1 VTEPDYERIE
11 ADAVGLLEL
20 LCRQPSVSAE
30 GRALDETA
38 AVVEELLGDA
48 GFETRQL
55 RADSGPAAVW
65 GQHAGRSDYTLLL
78 YNHYDVQ
85 PVEPLE
91 LWDSP
96 PFEPTVR
103 DSRLFAR
110 GTADN
115 KGELA
120 VRLAVIRAMREQRG
134 ELPIGIRWIIEGEEE
149 VASPH
154 FDEIVRR
161 NIELLEADGC
171 LWEGSPARLSDGRPS
186 VTLGFKGVLAIRLD
200 VALLTGDQHSMT
212 AGVLPSAAWT
222 VVQALASLR
231 NPDGSVRIP
240 GFYDAVRAPTEA
252 QLRAIADE
260 SDSEELAVRATTGVA
275 ELVDG
280 LSGAAFRERMS
291 FAPTCNINGIDS
303 GYSGPG
309 MKTIV
314 PARASAWL
322 DFRLVAEQDP
332 ETILELLRSHL
343 EAEGFA
349 DLEVTAL
356 GRAEPAG
363 TSLDHELVR
372 TVSAI
377 AEQVAGRPASITNSS
392 AATLPIVASLARHVG
407 VPGLSA
413 PDNPLYFGANLHAP
427 NEHVKLEDI
436 GHAVR
441 FTYALF
447 DGLGS

>member
-1 VTEPDYERIE
+1 MTEPDYERIE
-11 ADAVGLLEL
+11 ADAVGLLEV

-55 RADSGPAAVW
+55 RVDSGPTAVW
-65 GQHAGRSDYTLLL
+65 GQQAGRSDYTLLL

-91 LWDSP
+91 LWVSP

-103 DSRLFAR
+103 DGCLFAR

-154 FDEIVRR
+154 FDEIVRL
-161 NIELLEADGC
+161 NSELLEADGC

-200 VALLTGDQHSMT
+200 VASLKGDQHSMT
-212 AGVLPSAAWT
+212 AGVLPNAAWT

-240 GFYDAVRAPTEA
+240 GFYDAVRAPTAAE
-252 QLRAIADE
+252 LRAIADE
-260 SDSEELAVRATTGVA
+260 SDAEELAVRGATKEA
-275 ELVDG
+275 ELIDG
-280 LSGAAFRERMS
+280 LAGAAFRERMS
-291 FAPTCNINGIDS
+291 FGPTCNINGINS

-309 MKTIV
+309 IKTIV
-314 PARASAWL
+314 PASASAWL

-332 ETILELLRSHL
+332 ETILALLRSHL

-349 DLEVTAL
+349 DVEVTAL
-356 GRAEPAG
+356 GRAEPASM
-363 TSLDHELVR
+363 SLDHELVR
-372 TVSAI
+372 TVAGV
-377 AEQVAGRPASITNSS
+377 AEAVAGKPATISVRSGG
-392 AATLPIVASLARHVG
+392 TLPIVASLERHVG

-447 DGLGS
+447 DALGG